1 MHTTK
6 RSRSDEGG
14 LDDDDEMEEV
24 TVPVKTEEEEGG
36 FGLQTVGW
44 MAEEWEDDQW
54 AEDSSWWSKAEDDG
68 TWSKAEDYGDYR
80 SWDAGECKD
89 ESWGGGGYGGYK
101 KRKTNDWGSSASSGS
116 SSLCCVY
123 VPCNIFIRTGVASC
137 KALVCKAFATKP
149 KNLCIALVSYPC
161 TTRTWSPLLT
171 W

>member
-54 AEDSSWWSKAEDDG
+54 ADDSSWWSKAEDDG

-116 SSLCCVY
+116 SSRAGYYVKGGWVSKESGQFHPRLADYMLGNTCVR
-123 VPCNIFIRTGVASC
+123 PQ
-137 KALVCKAFATKP
+137 
-149 KNLCIALVSYPC
+149 
-161 TTRTWSPLLT
+161 
-171 W
+171 